1 MAVEGYS
8 GTSRAVA
15 FWSLI
20 SVEMNKIGDEH
31 RRLLGDYI
39 PNTIIAYSTIK
50 LLLGLLQQTV
60 GRRGLVASVGLGRS
74 RLRDGWGPSSDAACL
89 EKVKS

>member
-8 GTSRAVA
+8 GTSKVVA

-20 SVEMNKIGDEH
+20 SVGMNKIGDEH

-50 LLLGLLQQTV
+50 LLLGLLQPTA
-60 GRRGLVASVGLGRS
+60 GRRGLAASVGLGRG
-74 RLRDGWGPSSDAACL
+74 RLRDGWGPSSDAARL
-89 EKVKS
+89 EKAKS